1 LLKMRIIQQVAK
13 QVSKEIKGLIQVVS
27 KIYDEVVKFNKL
39 LNIAIMISYLARS
52 SIKEF
57 HISSLLILTQ

>member
-1 LLKMRIIQQVAK
+1 MMKLSSV
-13 QVSKEIKGLIQVVS
+13 
-27 KIYDEVVKFNKL
+27 NKL
-39 LNIAIMISYLARS
+39 LNIAIMISYLVRS